1 MGVYQFARKHR
12 CRQTTLKGCTLMLLF
27 IDNCYSRP

>member
-12 CRQTTLKGCTLMLLF
+12 RRQTTLKGRTPMLLF